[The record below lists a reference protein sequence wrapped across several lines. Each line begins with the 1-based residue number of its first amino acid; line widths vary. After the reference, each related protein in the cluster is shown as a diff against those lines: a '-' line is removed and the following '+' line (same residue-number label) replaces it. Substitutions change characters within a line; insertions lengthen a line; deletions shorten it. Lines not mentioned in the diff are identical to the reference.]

1 MAWKLWS
8 ERTKKSKRM
17 SKRMTTSTRKRT
29 KRRKTTSRRKRTRTK
44 RRMNKKDGTVM
55 HGRTGL
61 MFSFLPFFAD
71 TPFFC
76 FGRLCLFHVIRFSTG
91 L

>member
-29 KRRKTTSRRKRTRTK
+29 KRRKTTSTRTRTK
-44 RRMNKKDGTVM
+44 RRMNKKDGQ
-55 HGRTGL
+55 
-61 MFSFLPFFAD
+61 
-71 TPFFC
+71 
-76 FGRLCLFHVIRFSTG
+76 
-91 L
+91 